1 MCAFASHHADARVIP
16 DASAAL
22 APAPTSFEK
31 RLNELHELLACEKN
45 FLLNQGYW
53 EPGGGRVPE
62 LLSVWTSCLS
72 HQGWWWPCSFST
84 NDACGVWER
93 GKGVSLVP

>member
-1 MCAFASHHADARVIP
+1 MCAFASPGTDARVTP
-16 DASAAL
+16 DASSVL

-31 RLNELHELLACEKN
+31 RTNELHELLAYEKN

-62 LLSVWTSCLS
+62 LLLVLVLPLD
-72 HQGWWWPCSFST
+72 HQRWWRVEEWCVAS
-84 NDACGVWER
+84 
-93 GKGVSLVP
+93 